1 MVTPELKEAKEL
13 LTHIDSDLR
22 HQTLDGRG
30 DRLVRRCQEVITK
43 YVQLI
48 ENKAEVD
55 AAIAVSTNIKIVIKS
70 ILGHINSFKSH

>member
-30 DRLVRRCQEVITK
+30 ERLVRRCKEVITK
-43 YVQLI
+43 YVELI
-48 ENKAEVD
+48 ENSPKIEGEYYITD
-55 AAIAVSTNIKIVIKS
+55 ATGNLRRVS
-70 ILGHINSFKSH
+70 

>member
-48 ENKAEVD
+48 EKKAEVEGEYYITD
-55 AAIAVSTNIKIVIKS
+55 ATGNLRRVS
-70 ILGHINSFKSH
+70 